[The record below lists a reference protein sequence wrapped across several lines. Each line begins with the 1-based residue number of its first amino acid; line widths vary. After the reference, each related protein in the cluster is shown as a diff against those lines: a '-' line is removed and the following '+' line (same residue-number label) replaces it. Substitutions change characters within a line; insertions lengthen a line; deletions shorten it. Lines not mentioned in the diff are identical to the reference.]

1 MISPIISINPRI
13 MSDEIQRLKE
23 GSRQFDALRTLGA
36 KNLNSFP
43 YYRSS
48 GYEASGVTFTY
59 DETGIVTANGTA
71 SANATF
77 ACHSRSVGATNTL
90 ILPNGVYRLTGGVSD
105 KCYVFANNTVS
116 GAAHGLGNDYGD
128 GVLIHLTGS
137 DSVQEGYSQIATYCV
152 VASGETVTNFTFK
165 PMLEL
170 ISLDD
175 PEAYQPYT
183 LSNIELT
190 EAVNALKCSET
201 TAGTYK
207 LEATVD
213 ASGNITYEWVEVV

>member
-23 GSRQFDALRTLGA
+23 GSRQFDALRSLSA
-36 KNLNSFP
+36 KNLNSLP
-43 YYRSS
+43 YYRAS
-48 GYEASGVTFTY
+48 GYETNGITYTY

-71 SANATF
+71 TANATF
-77 ACHSRSVGATNTL
+77 ACHSRSSTTNGL
-90 ILPNGVYRLTGGVSD
+90 IIPNGTYRLSGGISDKLYLFANYTKSGSAVTGG
-105 KCYVFANNTVS
+105 
-116 GAAHGLGNDYGD
+116 NDRGD
-128 GVLIHLTGS
+128 GVVFHVGGS
-137 DSVQEGYSQIATYCV
+137 DNAPDGYTLLAIVCDV
-152 VASGETVTNFTFK
+152 VAGETVENVAFK

-183 LSNIELT
+183 LTNQELT
-190 EAVNALKCSET
+190 TGINALKCTET

-207 LEATVD
+207 LQATVD